1 MLLEVL
7 TMRERKG
14 NSGETCLSGYQL
26 MWMLVTFDLPVE
38 TRAQR
43 HAAGKFRL
51 ALLDLG
57 FEMSQLSNYL
67 RFCNGKDQFE
77 SYVRKIEARIPEFGD
92 VYIFQFTDRQYENI
106 VRFSDQGRRPSPKNP
121 TQMALF

>member
-1 MLLEVL
+1 
-7 TMRERKG
+7 MREPETPKG
-14 NSGETCLSGYQL
+14 DTHLSGYQL

-38 TRAQR
+38 TKAQR
-43 HAAGKFRL
+43 AAATKFRL

-67 RFCNGKDQFE
+67 RFCNGKEQFE
-77 SYVRKIEARIPEFGD
+77 SYVRKIESHLPELGD

-106 VRFSDQGRRPSPKNP
+106 VRFSDQGRRSPRKNP